1 MSKLSIIGFGR
12 FGKTIYSL
20 LKDDFDIVLFNR
32 SKINTNNLNL
42 SKNTIITE
50 DLNEVYKSDTIIYAV
65 PISVFGEIISA
76 HQKYFKPGQLLID
89 MLSVKIYPSEIFKKH
104 LKNTKTQALLTHPI
118 FGPDSAKNGFDG
130 LTIVVDKFK
139 TSDENY
145 DCWIKYFRDKKL
157 NVVEMSAGEHDK
169 TAAGSHGLTHFIGRL
184 LDDFGLQKSPMDTL
198 GTKKLLEIKE
208 QTCNDSWQL
217 FTDLQQYNPYT
228 KDMRSKLGT
237 SYDKLYNK
245 LIPNQ
250 LNPEHITFGIQGGKG
265 SFNEEALLYY
275 LERNEIKNF
284 NIKYLYTT
292 ENVLSALHHGEIDRG
307 QFAIHSSVG
316 GIVQESIEA
325 VSKFKFKIIDQF
337 SLKIAPALMIRK
349 DANFEEITTIMTHPQ
364 VYTLTKN
371 TLSEKYPQ
379 LERDS
384 GKGELIDHSM
394 VAKFMSDK
402 KLPKHIAT
410 MGSRV
415 LAEIYDL
422 KLVEENLQDVTD
434 NFTAFLLVGR
444 N

>member
-1 MSKLSIIGFGR
+1 MNKLSIIGFGR
-12 FGKTIYSL
+12 FGKTIYNL
-20 LKDDFDIVLFNR
+20 LKDDFDIVLFSR
-32 SKINTNNLNL
+32 SKINSNETKLA
-42 SKNTIITE
+42 KNTIISY
-50 DLNEVYKSDTIIYAV
+50 DLREVYKSDTVIYAV
-65 PISVFGEIISA
+65 PISAFDQILSE
-76 HQKYFKPGQLLID
+76 HHKYFRPDQLLID
-89 MLSVKIYPSEIFKKH
+89 MLSVKVYPAEIFKKY
-104 LKNTKTQALLTHPI
+104 LKRTKTQALLTHPI
-118 FGPDSAKNGFDG
+118 FGPDSTKNGFEG
-130 LTIVVDKFK
+130 LPIVVDKFK
-139 TSDENY
+139 TSNDNY
-145 DCWIKYFRDKKL
+145 DCWLKYFKEKKL
-157 NVVEMSAGEHDK
+157 NVIEMTAEEHDK
-169 TAAGSHGLTHFIGRL
+169 TAANSHGLTHFIGRL

-228 KDMRSKLGT
+228 KNMRIKLGE
-237 SYDKLYNK
+237 SYDKLFNM
-245 LIPNQ
+245 LISNQ
-250 LNPEHITFGIQGGKG
+250 LNPGFLTYGIQGGKG
-265 SFNEEALLYY
+265 SFNEEALKYY

-284 NIKYLYTT
+284 KIKYLYTT
-292 ENVLSALHHGEIDRG
+292 ENVLSALHNGEIDRG

-325 VSKFKFKIIDQF
+325 VSKYKFKIIDQF

-349 DANFEEITTIMTHPQ
+349 DANFEEVTTIMTHPQ

-371 TLSEKYPQ
+371 TLFEKYPQ
-379 LERDS
+379 LEKTS

-422 KLVEENLQDVTD
+422 KLVEENLQDTTD

-444 N
+444 S

>member
-12 FGKTIYSL
+12 FGKTIYRL

-32 SKINTNNLNL
+32 SKINTQDLKL
-42 SKNTIITE
+42 SKNTIITQ
-50 DLNEVYKSDTIIYAV
+50 DLNEVYKSDTIIYTV
-65 PISVFGEIISA
+65 PISIFEEIISA

-89 MLSVKIYPSEIFKKH
+89 MLSVKVYPSEIFKKY
-104 LKNTKTQALLTHPI
+104 LKHTRTQALLTHPI
-118 FGPDSAKNGFDG
+118 FGPDSAKNGFEN
-130 LTIVVDKFK
+130 LTIVIDKFK
-139 TSDENY
+139 ASNENY
-145 DCWIKYFRDKKL
+145 ECWTKYFKDKKL
-157 NVVEMSAGEHDK
+157 NVIEMSAEEHDQ
-169 TAAGSHGLTHFIGRL
+169 TAADSHGLTHFIGRL
-184 LDDFGLQKSPMDTL
+184 LDDFGLQKSRMDTL

-228 KDMRSKLGT
+228 KDMRSRLGA

-250 LNPEHITFGIQGGKG
+250 LNREYITFGIQGGKG
-265 SFNEEALLYY
+265 SFNEEALHYY
-275 LERNEIKNF
+275 LERNEIRKF
-284 NIKYLYTT
+284 KIKYLYTT
-292 ENVLSALHHGEIDRG
+292 EKVLSALHRGEIDRG

-325 VSKFKFKIIDQF
+325 VSQFKFKIIDQF

-349 DANFEEITTIMTHPQ
+349 DAAFDEVTEIMTHPQ

-379 LERDS
+379 LLRTS

>member
-1 MSKLSIIGFGR
+1 MNKLSIIGFGR
-12 FGKTIYSL
+12 FGKTIYNL
-20 LKDDFDIVLFNR
+20 LKDDFDIVLFSR
-32 SKINTNNLNL
+32 SKINSNETKLA
-42 SKNTIITE
+42 KNTIISY
-50 DLNEVYKSDTIIYAV
+50 DLREVYKSDTVIYAV
-65 PISVFGEIISA
+65 PISAFDQILSE
-76 HQKYFKPGQLLID
+76 HHKYFRPDQLLID
-89 MLSVKIYPSEIFKKH
+89 MLSVKVYPAEIFKKY
-104 LKNTKTQALLTHPI
+104 LKRTKTQALLTHPI
-118 FGPDSAKNGFDG
+118 FGPDSTKNGFEG
-130 LTIVVDKFK
+130 LPIVVDKFK
-139 TSDENY
+139 TSNDNY
-145 DCWIKYFRDKKL
+145 DCWLKYFKEKKL
-157 NVVEMSAGEHDK
+157 HVIEMTAEEHDK
-169 TAAGSHGLTHFIGRL
+169 TAANSHGLTHFIGRL

-228 KDMRSKLGT
+228 KNMRIKLGE
-237 SYDKLYNK
+237 SYDKLFNM
-245 LIPNQ
+245 LISNQ
-250 LNPEHITFGIQGGKG
+250 LNPGFLTYGIQGGKG
-265 SFNEEALLYY
+265 SFNEEALKYY

-284 NIKYLYTT
+284 KIKYLYTT
-292 ENVLSALHHGEIDRG
+292 ENVLSALHNGEIDRG

-325 VSKFKFKIIDQF
+325 VSKYKFKIIDQF

-349 DANFEEITTIMTHPQ
+349 DANFEEVTTIMTHPQ

-371 TLSEKYPQ
+371 TLFEKYPQ
-379 LERDS
+379 LEKTS

-422 KLVEENLQDVTD
+422 KLVEENLQDTTD

-444 N
+444 S